1 MGISALFLNKTVV
14 FDANNHC
21 VSFARCF
28 GWLEWVIQY
37 YSTMGIRAIELRSTP
52 GNLLD
57 FRPTYKM
64 FIRTNSEDEFFVDF
78 GLNKKERRAVAETL
92 AKTVE
97 TRFVLST

>member
-1 MGISALFLNKTVV
+1 MVRTGYSI
-14 FDANNHC
+14 
-21 VSFARCF
+21 
-28 GWLEWVIQY
+28 Y
-37 YSTMGIRAIELRSTP
+37 YSTTMGIRAIELRSTP

-57 FRPTYKM
+57 FRATYKM
-64 FIRTNSEDEFFVDF
+64 FIRTNSEDEFFVDC